1 MSGSRRDS
9 GDGTRGGP
17 EHGRGHT
24 SNDDNKSGGDGKGA
38 SRGGTDANARP
49 AGGGVSPSGTPG
61 S

>member
-17 EHGRGHT
+17 EHGRGHKAT
-24 SNDDNKSGGDGKGA
+24 DDNKSGIGGKGA
-38 SRGGTDANARP
+38 APGGLDSNARAPGGGTGSA
-49 AGGGVSPSGTPG
+49 GTPG